1 MRAVIQSIMAGEK
14 SKLVYSTD
22 KVIPRKADS
31 PAKAKK
37 PAANPAEQVY
47 VRLDRKGRKGKSVTL
62 IEGLR
67 ISAPKRED
75 LLRKLKTRLG
85 TGGTDRDG
93 VLEIQGDHR
102 DAIMPLLQDMGCKP
116 KRAGGSRKIL

>member
-31 PAKAKK
+31 SAKAKK

-116 KRAGGSRKIL
+116 KRTGG